1 MNKQDNVCVL
11 GGNQTQDPRL
21 EFDGLAILLG
31 TRGAAAPTQRVVQ
44 RRVLYQDAA
53 ARRKCYINKSFQ
65 YFHLS
70 RSPFLTYSFL
80 SLSLS
85 LSLSP
90 RSLEKLFRFRS
101 LLSFSLSLFTLD
113 AVIDG

>member
-85 LSLSP
+85 LSLS
-90 RSLEKLFRFRS
+90 SQS
-101 LLSFSLSLFTLD
+101 
-113 AVIDG
+113 